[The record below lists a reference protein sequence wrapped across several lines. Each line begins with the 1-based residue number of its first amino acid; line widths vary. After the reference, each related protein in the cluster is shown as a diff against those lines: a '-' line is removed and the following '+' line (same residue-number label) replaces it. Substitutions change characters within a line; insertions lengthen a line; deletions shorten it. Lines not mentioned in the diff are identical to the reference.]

1 MRKLLDKIYKNKLS
15 LIIPPTIA
23 LLLYLLFILF
33 GMAEDKNEIIL
44 TTPILCLI
52 CYFGMFFIIF
62 IQTKNSMCPEWFL
75 NVYELL
81 VTIISCIFALSGII
95 SFIIS
100 GFQNF
105 DLITYLTLISISAI
119 SWAHSK
125 RS

>member
-15 LIIPPTIA
+15 LIIPLTIA
-23 LLLYLLFILF
+23 FLLYLLFILF
-33 GMAEDKNEIIL
+33 GTAEDKKEIII
-44 TTPILCLI
+44 TTPILSLI
-52 CYFGMFFIIF
+52 WFLGVFFVIF

-75 NVYELL
+75 NIFELL
-81 VTIISCIFALSGII
+81 VTIISCIFAVSGII